1 MLFFTRLQSC
11 WRSWHNHAG
20 VEILTVKQQ
29 GAGAAVR
36 AFIGRPPTP
45 TDGRARATVSTQ
57 LWHRAK
63 PRQQSNSGDTAPLEQ
78 PGRLDLSLTAA
89 GERRPREA
97 EPPGP
102 AGPHTSRYVYY
113 RRQAGQRTRQPAC
126 LPGPTFSVVWCSR
139 LASSLSREAK
149 NKLDGRMYGPHLYV
163 YCAAAK
169 HRLTNAPQYIV

>member
-1 MLFFTRLQSC
+1 M
-11 WRSWHNHAG
+11 
-20 VEILTVKQQ
+20 
-29 GAGAAVR
+29 R

-63 PRQQSNSGDTAPLEQ
+63 PRQQSNSGDTAPPEQ

-126 LPGPTFSVVWCSR
+126 LPGPTFSVVWCSP
-139 LASSLSREAK
+139 ASIFAEPRGQEQARRPDVRTASVRVLRSR
-149 NKLDGRMYGPHLYV
+149 P
-163 YCAAAK
+163 AK

>member
-1 MLFFTRLQSC
+1 MAPKWPNGYFNVELAYILLFFCYSLVLWGRIRHELVQMLFFTRLQSC

-126 LPGPTFSVVWCSR
+126 LPAW
-139 LASSLSREAK
+139 A
-149 NKLDGRMYGPHLYV
+149 D
-163 YCAAAK
+163 
-169 HRLTNAPQYIV
+169 I